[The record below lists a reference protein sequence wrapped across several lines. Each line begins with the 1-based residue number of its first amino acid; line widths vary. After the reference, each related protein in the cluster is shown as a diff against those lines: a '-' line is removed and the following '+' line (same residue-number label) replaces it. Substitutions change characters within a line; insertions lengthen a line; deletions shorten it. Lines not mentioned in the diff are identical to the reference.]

1 MPAWSLV
8 AKEVSGDVFALV
20 PGLQIL
26 SHLAVV
32 FGSLEGGLRLSRS
45 QASLPVVCPAVF
57 GGLLL

>member
-1 MPAWSLV
+1 
-8 AKEVSGDVFALV
+8 V